1 MCRSFSDVTTSILN
15 VACRGFEVSVIYN
28 LLLHTCAYKL
38 LCYNFSSDNIDNIHI
53 ISVIS
58 VHVIARGLIVPLRE

>member
-1 MCRSFSDVTTSILN
+1 MLRV
-15 VACRGFEVSVIYN
+15 EVLKFQSSN

-38 LCYNFSSDNIDNIHI
+38 LCYNLSSDNIIHI

-58 VHVIARGLIVPLRE
+58 VHVIARGLIVYL